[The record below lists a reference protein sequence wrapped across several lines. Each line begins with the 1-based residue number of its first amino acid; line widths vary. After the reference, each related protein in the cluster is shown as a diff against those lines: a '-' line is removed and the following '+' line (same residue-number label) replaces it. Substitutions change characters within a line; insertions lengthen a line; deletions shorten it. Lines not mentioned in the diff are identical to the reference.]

1 MIRHLAGLITLLSV
15 AVPLGHAS
23 AQILVGAEQPGP
35 DCGG

>member
-1 MIRHLAGLITLLSV
+1 MIRHLVRWFALLTIAAPV
-15 AVPLGHAS
+15 GTAS